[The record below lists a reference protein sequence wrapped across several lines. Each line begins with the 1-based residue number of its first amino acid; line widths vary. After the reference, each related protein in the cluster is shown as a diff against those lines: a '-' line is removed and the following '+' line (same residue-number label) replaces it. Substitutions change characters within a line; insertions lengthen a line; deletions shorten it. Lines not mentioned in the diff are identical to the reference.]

1 MDIQNFTLKPLYVV
15 KDILRPE
22 WSWVSNTNCWT
33 GFHLWYL
40 FQNSVT
46 IQTET
51 REYHLSPGDTFLFD
65 LSQNHYCTHDPS
77 KPAGMFTAFFY
88 CDQAPELQA
97 FLREGVILHK
107 NHPLH
112 FQTNMEL
119 FEEAVRSSN
128 TPEETELWLAPIFHQ
143 LFSPASS
150 LPHKSKILELCRM
163 IDAQPQ
169 NAYSLSQLAHQIGYS
184 QNQLI
189 RLFRQATGFTPHDYM
204 IHARITKAKHLL
216 LFSDYS
222 ATQIANQL
230 GYCDLNH
237 FSSQFFKK
245 TGCYPSEYAK
255 LQKDGCTQ
263 KQ

>member
-1 MDIQNFTLKPLYVV
+1 MDIQNFSLKPIYVI

-22 WSWVSNTNCWT
+22 WSWVSDTNGWT

-51 REYHLSPGDTFLFD
+51 GEYHLSEGDTFLFD
-65 LSQNHYCTHDPS
+65 LSQNHHCTHDPL
-77 KPAGMFTAFFY
+77 KPAGLFTAYFH
-88 CDQAPELQA
+88 CDKTTELQA
-97 FLREGVILHK
+97 LLREGVILRK

-112 FQTNMEL
+112 FHTNMEL

-128 TPEETELWLAPIFHQ
+128 TTAETELWLAPIFHQ
-143 LFSPASS
+143 LLSPATA
-150 LPHKSKILELCRM
+150 LPRQSKILELCRM

-169 NAYSLSQLAHQIGYS
+169 NPYSLEQLAKQSGYS
-184 QNQLI
+184 KNQLI
-189 RLFRQATGFTPHDYM
+189 RLFRNATGFTPYDYM
-204 IHARITKAKHLL
+204 IHARITRAKYLL

-222 ATQIANQL
+222 ATEIAVQL

-245 TGCYPSEYAK
+245 TGCYPSEYAR
-255 LQKDGCTQ
+255 LQKDGSAQ
-263 KQ
+263 KR